1 MNLNERN
8 YRVYNK
14 ITLIGNLGADPEIKQ
29 TGAGSNYAILSL
41 ATNRVVKAR
50 KIPNGTKLLFGMI
63 RLQTY
68 FLNIV
73 KKVVGFYWRED

>member
-41 ATNRVVKAR
+41 ATNRVVKGE
-50 KIPNGTKLLFGMI
+50 KDTDGTKLLFGTI
-63 RLQTY
+63 KLLTY

-73 KKVVGFYWRED
+73 RKVVGFYWRED